1 MESKGAGGEHLPE
14 YHLRAMYRLDWKVS
28 PPSRLYDAAAFGG
41 ISVDPLLVTP
51 LAKVCFMKWAVQ
63 HGRVAAYHAYVE
75 DDSFLC
81 TANLMHQVQ
90 APACACNVH
99 YPGMLTCR
107 SFPFA
112 SQAKL
117 LIQLN
122 ATLTAASLKRASN
135 SSGSTANATATINS
149 KGTSK
154 SSNAASVQSSVP
166 AVRAGYPMYD
176 GFDDSST
183 FMSREVVTA
192 FAGHYPEP
200 GTATL
205 NHAPH
210 INPNP

>member
-1 MESKGAGGEHLPE
+1 
-14 YHLRAMYRLDWKVS
+14 
-28 PPSRLYDAAAFGG
+28 
-41 ISVDPLLVTP
+41 
-51 LAKVCFMKWAVQ
+51 MKWAVQ

-90 APACACNVH
+90 APACAYNVH
-99 YPGMLTCR
+99 YPGMLTASPIHHQVHVHSVTPATQQPPSNRTCVLTFACVHTCR
-107 SFPFA
+107 SFPSA

-135 SSGSTANATATINS
+135 SSGSTANATTTTNS